1 METPEFI
8 FVKSKSFTPLY
19 DYFLSINR
27 PLTNSEYKVLSNY
40 KQKHNVGKDSKKN
53 KFTMLFLNHH
63 GYYEKY
69 I

>member
-1 METPEFI
+1 METPKFI

-40 KQKHNVGKDSKKN
+40 KQNIMLVKIQKKN